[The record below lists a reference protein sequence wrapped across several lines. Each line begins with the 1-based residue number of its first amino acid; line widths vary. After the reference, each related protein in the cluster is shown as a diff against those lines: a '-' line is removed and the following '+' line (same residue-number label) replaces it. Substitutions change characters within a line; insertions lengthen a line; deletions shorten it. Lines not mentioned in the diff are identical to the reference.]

1 MTETR
6 TTARRAADLP
16 FDGYISQALGV
27 VEATPDERAR
37 TLVRLE
43 RFSRDS
49 NRPAAA
55 PRLIS
60 RRLARVPASD
70 TEPAVVAAN

>member
-1 MTETR
+1 MTATR
-6 TTARRAADLP
+6 TTAQWAANLP

-27 VEATPDERAR
+27 VEATPDERAG
-37 TLVRLE
+37 TLARLE

-49 NRPAAA
+49 NRPAAG
-55 PRLIS
+55 PRLIR